1 MLDANNY
8 WRLDGWQDQNGNEYG
23 LGEAITVTSD
33 LTLTPVYTNVLLLAD
48 GETEEV
54 LKVLF
59 EDEYVE
65 YYQGKNNMLA
75 LDMEYTTPAEPESAP
90 VSPMA
95 IGGPAGDSGI
105 HVSGTRKTVKGIEE
119 DVEYT
124 FAGWFFTSYDGE
136 YGAGLNWSRSNS
148 VTTQNLFA
156 SEQVENHRIYAYW
169 IEADYSKATIG
180 YRTTSTT
187 AQSVYVNST
196 VPDDLFSAYGFVVST
211 AANATEEEMFIGNTI
226 DGKQVGSYEKGYV
239 YESFK
244 ASPIYNRA
252 YTANEFNGGL
262 PGYDQDGNGYV
273 TYFYWKNMQLKS
285 GGNYVT
291 FSARP
296 YYVTMDGTVVYGT
309 MDQVTFVPNR
319 IYNPLEMGN

>member
-1 MLDANNY
+1 M
-8 WRLDGWQDQNGNEYG
+8 
-23 LGEAITVTSD
+23 
-33 LTLTPVYTNVLLLAD
+33 
-48 GETEEV
+48 
-54 LKVLF
+54 
-59 EDEYVE
+59 
-65 YYQGKNNMLA
+65 
-75 LDMEYTTPAEPESAP
+75 
-90 VSPMA
+90 
-95 IGGPAGDSGI
+95 
-105 HVSGTRKTVKGIEE
+105 
-119 DVEYT
+119 EYT

-244 ASPIYNRA
+244 ASPIYN
-252 YTANEFNGGL
+252 TALLRDDGWHRCLWHHGSGYLRTQPDLQSAGDGQLNSKQYGEGGFYPPSSVCRGFNPAL
-262 PGYDQDGNGYV
+262 H
-273 TYFYWKNMQLKS
+273 FQLEAIAS
-285 GGNYVT
+285 GCCTCVL
-291 FSARP
+291 SSS
-296 YYVTMDGTVVYGT
+296 
-309 MDQVTFVPNR
+309 
-319 IYNPLEMGN
+319 